1 MKISIIGTGYVGLVT
16 GVCLADIGN
25 DVVCVDII
33 KEKVDAINK
42 GTAIIY
48 EDNLEQNLR
57 KNLKEKRL
65 RATTDMEDA
74 VRHSDIIFISVGTP
88 SRENK
93 AIDLGFIENTSA
105 EIGKVLK
112 EQNNYKVIA
121 VKSTVVPGTT
131 ENVVIPLL
139 EEFSGKKAGN
149 GFSVCMIPEFLREGR
164 AIYDFMNPDRIIIG
178 EYDKKSGDKVFELFK
193 NFSCPILRT
202 NLRTAEMI
210 KYASNAFLATK
221 ISFINEIAN
230 ICELKGI
237 DVNKVAEGIGLDKR
251 INSHFLHAGIGFG
264 GSCFPKDVSALIA
277 SSEENGHSPKLLNE
291 VMNLNERQKLWPVKK
306 LKEIFDDFKNH
317 KITSLHSDIS
327 KSFDDFKIAILGLA
341 FKRNSDDMR
350 EAPSI
355 SIIKTLLK
363 ENATI
368 QAYDPK
374 AVENAKKIFGNRIN
388 YCKNI
393 DECLNDAD
401 VCIIAA
407 DWDEFKEIYDKF
419 ELMKN
424 KIVIDG
430 RRILDPEKC
439 KNAKIKYYGVGYGN
453 ENKI

>member
-16 GVCLADIGN
+16 GVCLADTGN

-33 KEKVDAINK
+33 KEKVEAINE
-42 GTAIIY
+42 GRAIIY

-57 KNLKEKRL
+57 KNLKENRIK
-65 RATTDMEDA
+65 ATTNIEDA
-74 VRHSDIIFISVGTP
+74 ARHADVIFISVGTP

-93 AIDLGFIENTSA
+93 SIDLGFIENTSCD
-105 EIGKVLK
+105 IGKALRN
-112 EQNNYKVIA
+112 ENNYKVIA

-139 EEFSGKKAGN
+139 EEFSGKKAGSDF
-149 GFSVCMIPEFLREGR
+149 GVCMIPEFLREGR

-178 EYDKKSGDKVFELFK
+178 EYDEESGNVMAELFK

-237 DVNKVAEGIGLDKR
+237 DVNEVAEGIGLDKR
-251 INSHFLHAGIGFG
+251 IGPHFLHAGIGFG
-264 GSCFPKDVSALIA
+264 GSCFPKDVSALI
-277 SSEENGHSPKLLNE
+277 SSTDENGYEPKLLNE
-291 VMNLNERQKLWPVKK
+291 VMELNERQKLWPVKK
-306 LKEIFDDFKNH
+306 LKEIFSDLKN
-317 KITSLHSDIS
+317 KKL
-327 KSFDDFKIAILGLA
+327 AILGLS
-341 FKRNSDDMR
+341 FKRDSDDMR

-355 SIIKTLLK
+355 SIINFLLK
-363 ENATI
+363 EKCTI
-368 QAYDPK
+368 QTYDPK
-374 AVENAKKIFGNRIN
+374 ATENAKKIFGNRIN

-393 DECLNDAD
+393 DECLNDAN
-401 VCIIAA
+401 VCIIAS

-430 RRILDPEKC
+430 RRMLNPEKC
-439 KNAKIKYYGVGYGN
+439 KELNIKYYGVGYKNG
-453 ENKI
+453 